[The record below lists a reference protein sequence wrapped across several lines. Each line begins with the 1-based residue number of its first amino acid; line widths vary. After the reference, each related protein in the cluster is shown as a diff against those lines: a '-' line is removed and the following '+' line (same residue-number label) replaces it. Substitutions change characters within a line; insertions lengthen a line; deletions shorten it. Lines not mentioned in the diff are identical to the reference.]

1 MYTNQKLN
9 ILNYYSLFKILNFI
23 SYNILQ
29 YIKKKKKKKKKK
41 KNQYIYNIFNLLF
54 NNYKKKHNIIIFS
67 IQIHLLFI
75 QTI

>member
-41 KNQYIYNIFNLLF
+41 NQYIYNIFNFLF
-54 NNYKKKHNIIIFS
+54 NNYKKFHYIIIFS
-67 IQIHLLFI
+67 IQIHLLLI